1 MTLKLILI
9 GLCCLLLS
17 LSIFLGWKLYQFSI
31 VIIDVE
37 DAIEESLD
45 ILNNKY
51 SSMNEVLKKP
61 VFFDSVEIR
70 QVIADIRD
78 CHGAILSIAN
88 KLTRKIGTKSAE
100 TEEEN
105 SKKKK
110 EFN

>member
-1 MTLKLILI
+1 MIFELIII

-37 DAIEESLD
+37 DAVEESLD
-45 ILNNKY
+45 ILNEKY
-51 SSMNEVLKKP
+51 GKMNEILEKP

-78 CHGAILSIAN
+78 CHSAILIIAN

-110 EFN
+110 E